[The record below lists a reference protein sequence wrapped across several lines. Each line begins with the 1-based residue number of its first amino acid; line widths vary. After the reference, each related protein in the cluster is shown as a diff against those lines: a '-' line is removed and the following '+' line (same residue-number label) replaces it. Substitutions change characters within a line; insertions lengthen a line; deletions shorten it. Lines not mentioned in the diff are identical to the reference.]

1 MIINNYYRRAGNNTL
16 TLQIVNALYIPL
28 AGIVPSCPD
37 IVELASPMVS
47 STDPSLG
54 ATAGGESVNVSF
66 QLNSVLPVMCTGT
79 SVISNLEHGQLCSN

>member
-1 MIINNYYRRAGNNTL
+1 MFINNYYRRAGNNTL
-16 TLQIVNALYIPL
+16 ILQIVNALYIPL

-54 ATAGGESVNVSF
+54 ATAGGESVSF